1 MEEIRDGKSLVQ
13 MDEEK
18 LFYVSRSVFGNSEY
32 IKSEETMNE
41 PITIKTEDVIPYWK
55 QRVDC
60 KFCGSNVSRAYYAKH
75 KKSKN
80 CMIYQNMNDKI
91 RDLVLKY

>member
-18 LFYVSRSVFGNSEY
+18 LFYVSRSVFGSSEY
-32 IKSEETMNE
+32 KKSEETMEE
-41 PITIKTEDVIPYWK
+41 PITKSEDVVPYWK

-60 KFCGSNVSRAYYAKH
+60 KFCGSNVSRAHYAKH
-75 KKSKN
+75 RKAQK
-80 CMIYQNMNDKI
+80 CQIYQNMNNKI